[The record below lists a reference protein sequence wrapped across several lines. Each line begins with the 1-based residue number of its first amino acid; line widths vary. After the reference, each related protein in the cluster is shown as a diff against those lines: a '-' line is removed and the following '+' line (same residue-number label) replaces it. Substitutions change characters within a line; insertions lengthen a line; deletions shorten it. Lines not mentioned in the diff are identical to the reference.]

1 MKMWNTAL
9 TLLLLVLGT
18 AGAKAQTDDYNPA
31 NPPEPLTRYAVTV
44 SCEPAEAGYTSGGGK
59 YAVGQTVNISTSAK
73 GYYEFQYWMQDGVKI
88 DKPKSF
94 KYTMGD
100 QKTNFVAVYN
110 YVFNP
115 TNPAEPTMPN
125 TYRLYLETNEA
136 GSCTFNLTSGQKQNG
151 GQKVTVAAQNI
162 TPGYV
167 FQGWYEG
174 DTQVSTKAS
183 FSYTMPT
190 KDVTLTAHL
199 VYNPTSPDDP
209 AGGSQTN
216 VDQNPVKLGDVNN
229 NGNVDIGD
237 AVSIVNYLV
246 GKPSTVF
253 VEKAADTN
261 KNGKIDI
268 GDAVTIVNYLVG
280 KTANLSRS
288 IVDEREPQ

>member
-1 MKMWNTAL
+1 MKKWNTAL

-44 SCEPAEAGYTSGGGK
+44 SCDPAEAGYTSGGGK
-59 YAVGQTVNISTSAK
+59 YAVGQTVSISTSAK
-73 GYYEFQYWMQDGVKI
+73 GYYEFQYWMQDGVRI

-94 KYTMGD
+94 KYTMGN
-100 QKTNFVAVYN
+100 QKTSFVAVYS

-125 TYRLYLETNEA
+125 TYRLYLDTNEE
-136 GSCTFNLTSGQKQNG
+136 GSCTFNLTSGQKQKG
-151 GQKVTVAAQNI
+151 GQKVTVKAQNI
-162 TPGYV
+162 TPGFV

-174 DTQVSTKAS
+174 ETQVSTSAS

-199 VYNPTSPDDP
+199 VYNPTSPGDP

-216 VDQNPVKLGDVNN
+216 VDQNPVKMGDVNGDGEVN
-229 NGNVDIGD
+229 EVDAQLILDVSVGQKSLSDLRVPAAINVPGGNSNALEVN
-237 AVSIVNYLV
+237 AQIVLDYSV
-246 GKPSTVF
+246 ASVKPW
-253 VEKAADTN
+253 
-261 KNGKIDI
+261 
-268 GDAVTIVNYLVG
+268 
-280 KTANLSRS
+280 
-288 IVDEREPQ
+288 